1 MNTLSAE
8 QQRALDLL
16 SGLTEGARGGLR
28 ETHFLTSAISNPS
41 WHERPEQWAADWCAG
56 WAFHL
61 QPSLAEALDLRLA
74 QRTKTVYA
82 KDAAG
87 NKIPLLQPDGTP
99 VLSPAGKPKY
109 QSQVFISLIWTQGSG
124 FAFREGYTVH
134 DAPEAL
140 NLPWS
145 DALRVL
151 NTSIQITQASPA
163 VPAAGD
169 KARDPGHVTFRVYK
183 PNEDRT
189 QMEAVEERSV
199 TQDEFV
205 RILICG
211 IPENTQ
217 GEA

>member
-1 MNTLSAE
+1 MKTLSAE
-8 QQRALDLL
+8 QQRAIDLL
-16 SGLTEGARGGLR
+16 SDLTEGAKSGMRQTFYLA
-28 ETHFLTSAISNPS
+28 SAVRKPS
-41 WHERPEQWAADWCAG
+41 WNERPEQWATDWCAG
-56 WAFHL
+56 WAFHP

-74 QRTKTVYA
+74 QRTKTVYT

-87 NKIPLLQPDGTP
+87 NKIPLRQPDGTP

-124 FAFREGYTVH
+124 FAFREGYTIH

-140 NLPWS
+140 NLPWG

-163 VPAAGD
+163 VPATGD
-169 KARDPGHVTFRVYK
+169 KARDPGHVTFRIYK

-189 QMEAVEERSV
+189 RMEAVEERSV

-205 RILICG
+205 RMLICG
-211 IPENTQ
+211 IPERTQ

>member
-1 MNTLSAE
+1 MKTLSAE
-8 QQRALDLL
+8 QQRAIDLL
-16 SGLTEGARGGLR
+16 SDLTEGAKSGMRQTFYLA
-28 ETHFLTSAISNPS
+28 SAVRKPS
-41 WHERPEQWAADWCAG
+41 WNERPEQWATDWCAG
-56 WAFHL
+56 WAFHP

-87 NKIPLLQPDGTP
+87 NKIPLRQPDGTP

-124 FAFREGYTVH
+124 FAFREGYTIH

-140 NLPWS
+140 NLPWG

-163 VPAAGD
+163 VRQRVTRRAIPATSPFASTSPMKTERGW
-169 KARDPGHVTFRVYK
+169 K
-183 PNEDRT
+183 PWKNAASRKT
-189 QMEAVEERSV
+189 SLCV
-199 TQDEFV
+199 
-205 RILICG
+205 C
-211 IPENTQ
+211 
-217 GEA
+217 